1 MNRLTPIFIGGA
13 IAISVGL
20 ALAQTQ
26 MDNNGAMQGHNMPG
40 MNMQGMDMSA
50 ADELSTKAYMAVMV
64 SMQKNMVMDYSGDAD
79 VDFMRGMIPHHQGAI
94 DMAKVVLEYGRDP
107 EVRKLAEDVIK
118 AQEGEIAMMK
128 KWLADRGKYRLSG
141 GFLSRPTNPCI
152 LHRLGRGRAIPRLTL
167 SSPETTT
174 LP

>member
-26 MDNNGAMQGHNMPG
+26 MDNNGAMRGHNMPG

-50 ADELSTKAYMAVMV
+50 ADELSTKAYMAVME

-128 KWLADRGKYRLSG
+128 KWLADRGK
-141 GFLSRPTNPCI
+141 
-152 LHRLGRGRAIPRLTL
+152 
-167 SSPETTT
+167 
-174 LP
+174 